1 MSTTL
6 TRTLSL
12 GFGLLAVL
20 LQVVTSA
27 AGADLQLT
35 GPFTHENLTIYLIQG
50 NANAKSKLLPLQ
62 QAMAAKKVAVYE
74 TGNVSELSIEN
85 RSDEDVYVQSGD
97 IVKGG
102 RQDRVLT
109 TDFVLPAH
117 SGKLPISS
125 FCVEQGRWTK
135 RGTESD
141 AQFSGSANSVS
152 SKDLKL
158 AVKKPGAQSEVWASV
173 AQARMALAAP
183 AAPPPPNGPSTAAVG
198 GVGLASSTSM
208 QLALEAKPVV
218 DATEA
223 YVKALAKIVDTR
235 PEVGG
240 YVYAI
245 NGEINSADVYAS
257 PELFRQMW
265 PKLLR
270 ASATEAVAEKPK
282 AKSKTPPTAADVKTA
297 LADAD
302 RANPS
307 SKQTA
312 GSSTVTRKESAK
324 VVMFETHDSNQGS
337 DWIHRI
343 YVVK

>member
-1 MSTTL
+1 
-6 TRTLSL
+6 
-12 GFGLLAVL
+12 
-20 LQVVTSA
+20 
-27 AGADLQLT
+27 
-35 GPFTHENLTIYLIQG
+35 
-50 NANAKSKLLPLQ
+50 
-62 QAMAAKKVAVYE
+62 
-74 TGNVSELSIEN
+74 
-85 RSDEDVYVQSGD
+85 DVYVQSGD

-109 TDFVLPAH
+109 TDFILPAH

-135 RGTESD
+135 RGAESD
-141 AQFSGSANSVS
+141 AQFSASANSVP

-158 AVKKPGAQSEVWASV
+158 AVKKAGAQSEVWASV
-173 AQARMALAAP
+173 AQARMALSVP
-183 AAPPPPNGPSTAAVG
+183 AAPPAPNRPATAAMG
-198 GVGLASSTSM
+198 SAGLASSTSM
-208 QLALEAKPVV
+208 QLALESKPVV

-223 YVKALAKIVDTR
+223 YVKALSKIVDTR
-235 PEVGG
+235 PDVAG

-245 NGEINSADVYAS
+245 NGEINSAEVYAS

-270 ASATEAVAEKPK
+270 ASATEALAERPK

-302 RANPS
+302 RANS
-307 SKQTA
+307 SSRQTA
-312 GSSTVTRKESAK
+312 GRSTVTRKESAK
-324 VVMFETHDSNQGS
+324 VVVFETHDSKQGS
-337 DWIHRI
+337 NWIHRS